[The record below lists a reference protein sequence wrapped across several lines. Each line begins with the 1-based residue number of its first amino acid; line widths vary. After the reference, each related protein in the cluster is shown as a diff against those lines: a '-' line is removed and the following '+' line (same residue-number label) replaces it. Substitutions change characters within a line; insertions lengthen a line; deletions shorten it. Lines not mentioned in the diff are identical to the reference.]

1 MESGIQERVRA
12 SVRVLH
18 RVTPF
23 ARALFRARAEA
34 SPRVLHPAR
43 AAALMGAGAGREMK
57 VMIFPV
63 KLDKFTG
70 FFDKFLKIYRI
81 GRKVIFPIY
90 SNSYQDNIK
99 QIINDL
105 SKFIELKS
113 FFAAPHLRATARV
126 SPRGEPARP
135 GRPTPKRGGS
145 ATPRERAADS
155 YG

>member
-1 MESGIQERVRA
+1 MEPGIRERMRA

-18 RVTPF
+18 RVMTL
-23 ARALFRARAEA
+23 ARGLFRARAEA

-43 AAALMGAGAGREMK
+43 AAALMDAGAGGEME
-57 VMIFPV
+57 IIQFPV
-63 KLDKFTG
+63 KYDKFTG

-81 GRKVIFPIY
+81 GRKKIFLSY
-90 SNSYQDNIK
+90 SKGYRDNIRQK
-99 QIINDL
+99 MNNL

-113 FFAAPHLRATARV
+113 FFAAPHLPATACV
-126 SPRGEPARP
+126 SPHGEPARP
-135 GRPTPKRGGS
+135 GPKRGGS